1 MRTLDTA
8 PTRHHPRQGPASGD
22 VVLHHQR
29 PPAVPLHQAWV
40 ASTEVFRGHLAG
52 VPQEA
57 AGPGPAVLLAPGTQQ
72 PRVPLAGDQV
82 WVAGHR
88 GHGGHGQPG
97 QVLPRPAL
105 PRAQHRH
112 AGGLQQGGGGAA
124 WGAAL
129 HRHTYYLPLTWVGAA
144 PARHHAR
151 HRSRR
156 PGPGLQQ
163 RGHRHSPGA

>member
-1 MRTLDTA
+1 MRTLCTA
-8 PTRHHPRQGPASGD
+8 PTRHHPRQ
-22 VVLHHQR
+22 
-29 PPAVPLHQAWV
+29 
-40 ASTEVFRGHLAG
+40 VFRGHLAG

-72 PRVPLAGDQV
+72 PRVPLAGDQG

-97 QVLPRPAL
+97 PVLPRLAL
-105 PRAQHRH
+105 AGAQHRH
-112 AGGLQQGGGGAA
+112 AGGLEQGGGGAA
-124 WGAAL
+124 WEQL
-129 HRHTYYLPLTWVGAA
+129 YTLTMYYLPLTWVGAA
-144 PARHHAR
+144 PAGHHAR